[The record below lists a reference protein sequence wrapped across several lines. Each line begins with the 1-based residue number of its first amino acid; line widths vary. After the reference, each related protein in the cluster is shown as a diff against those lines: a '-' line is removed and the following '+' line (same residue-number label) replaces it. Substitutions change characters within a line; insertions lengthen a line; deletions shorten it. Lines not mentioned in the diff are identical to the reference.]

1 MKAFR
6 MLLSQ
11 LLFQQFPLA
20 AQVVTQHHT
29 TESLE
34 DTEDQQASAGWQGRD
49 VDKEGSG
56 VEWCERSNIQEASAL
71 LNTNSTWGDTIPLGL
86 SQYIPSTTP
95 GVFLGKTAHKCN

>member
-1 MKAFR
+1 

-20 AQVVTQHHT
+20 AQVQAQHHT

-49 VDKEGSG
+49 VDGEGSG
-56 VEWCERSNIQEASAL
+56 GEC
-71 LNTNSTWGDTIPLGL
+71 
-86 SQYIPSTTP
+86 
-95 GVFLGKTAHKCN
+95 